1 MRSEAYGLCDVR
13 RRLAKTKKRVGSVG
27 FLFLE
32 DKEINLTGIIG
43 DQP

>member
-1 MRSEAYGLCDVR
+1 
-13 RRLAKTKKRVGSVG
+13 VGSVG

-32 DKEINLTGIIG
+32 DKEINLTDIIG